1 MEKSEII
8 IAGDTIGHNW
18 SVPVI
23 NFKGSDATAPKVY
36 MQAALHAGELP
47 GTAAL
52 HFLCQK
58 LRQAE
63 AQGLIAGDIT
73 IVPQANPIG
82 TAQNI
87 HLQMLGRF
95 DSASGVNFN
104 RDFPLVPLQDRSLLL
119 DKNISHTATKN
130 LKNNLLYLAL
140 GADIVI
146 DLHCDSES
154 LFYAYICE
162 EFWPDAID
170 FAAALDIHSIFLA
183 DGQSTAFEEAVAYS
197 FRHDD
202 NSVPP
207 RRFVSTLELRGESD
221 VDETLAKNDATGL
234 FRFLSGRGVI
244 TSDEPEQSDWNGKA
258 VPLDNIE
265 VVCTPVSGTILFNQ
279 SLGNIVKA
287 GDLLAT
293 IISEPGDE
301 NGTHPV
307 TAPQDGTIITRAFS
321 RFAARGDQIC
331 KITCDAPSTVQRI
344 PGALE
349 S

>member
-1 MEKSEII
+1 MEKNEII
-8 IAGDTIGHNW
+8 IAGDTVGHNW
-18 SVPVI
+18 SIPVI
-23 NFKGSDATAPKVY
+23 NFKGRDETAPKVY

-95 DSASGVNFN
+95 DNASGVNYN
-104 RDFPLVPLQDRSLLL
+104 RDFPLIPLQDRQSLL
-119 DKNISHTATKN
+119 DENISHTATQN

-162 EFWPDAID
+162 EFWPDAKD
-170 FAAALDIHSIFLA
+170 YAAALDIHSIFLA

-202 NSVPP
+202 SSTPP

-221 VDETLAKNDATGL
+221 VDETLAKNDAAGL
-234 FRFLSGRGVI
+234 LRFLSGRGVI
-244 TSDEPEQSDWNGKA
+244 SGDTPEQSDWNGRA
-258 VPLDNIE
+258 IPLDNIE
-265 VVCTPVSGTILFNQ
+265 VVRSPVSGTILFNQ
-279 SLGNIVKA
+279 PLGKTVKA
-287 GDLLAT
+287 GDLLVT

-301 NGTHPV
+301 NGTHQV

-321 RFAARGDQIC
+321 RFAARGDQLY
-331 KITCDAPSTVQRI
+331 KIACDAPSTVQRA